1 MRNDKLNRLIPV
13 FVFCCLSITFCLA
26 STNKKTSKDDA
37 NQEVKI
43 NETTEYYE
51 FIGTGANKRQVDKK
65 TYEDN
70 LKIEKDYRT
79 TGVKKDIETLKAE
92 LSPDDAD
99 LIETRGII
107 YPPDFIEVVFKMNGN
122 QVIVNGS
129 SVDCYSVKVTV
140 TSVSTPTTR
149 FYRINNSNWYS
160 FSNNTYFYDPGYYEI
175 QVSNPYITDAYNFT
189 ILPGTSND
197 ETANGIPDLISTR
210 LVSKVVYHEDD
221 QRATYSTSSIWD
233 NPNGDPRYNVSV
245 QVMWPAN
252 EATAFS
258 NLSQTVNVRK
268 YGEYTDWLGLT
279 YDPEISTIWHS
290 STSGEFTGVEED
302 VNPISDIEAR
312 TIGYDTN
319 LPSNHIE
326 DIYTIGTVATK
337 LYTYYEITLSISVQ
351 CNPLYLSQSNS
362 TLHVFSTFTFMETA
376 LDLSPSEFWT
386 LFFDYSAVVSGTTT
400 IICRLLATTSPVG
413 VLVEV
418 TSFSLLIIYFIVKQ
432 YDGTTLG
439 TNRKITHTI
448 MSTLEV

>member
-1 MRNDKLNRLIPV
+1 MRNDKLSRLIPV
-13 FVFCCLSITFCLA
+13 FVFCCLSITFCLS
-26 STNKKTSKDDA
+26 STNKKSSKDDA

-51 FIGTGANKRQVDKK
+51 LLSTGANKRQVDKK

-79 TGVKKDIETLKAE
+79 TGVKKDIETLRAE
-92 LSPDDAD
+92 LSSDAED

-107 YPPDFIEVVFKMNGN
+107 YPPDFMEVVFKMNGS
-122 QVIVNGS
+122 QVIANGAS
-129 SVDCYSVKVTV
+129 IECQSVKVEV
-140 TSVSTPTTR
+140 TSGSAPTTL
-149 FYRINNSNWYS
+149 FYRLNNSNWYS
-160 FSNNTYFYDPGYYEI
+160 FSNNSYFYDSGYYEI
-175 QVSNPYITDAYNFT
+175 QVFNPYATDCYNFT
-189 ILPGTSND
+189 ILPGIGV
-197 ETANGIPDLISTR
+197 EEEEGIPNLISTR
-210 LVSKVVYHEDD
+210 LVSRVVYHNYD

-233 NPNGDPRYNVSV
+233 NPFGTPRCNVSV
-245 QVMWPAN
+245 QVMWPSN
-252 EATAFS
+252 EATAFT

-290 STSGEFTGVEED
+290 STSGEFSDIEEA

-319 LPSNHIE
+319 LPLNEYE
-326 DIYTIGTVATK
+326 DLYTIGTVATK
-337 LYTYYEITLSISVQ
+337 QYTYYEITLSIMVQ
-351 CNPLYLSQSNS
+351 CNQTYLSQSNS
-362 TLHVFSTFTFMETA
+362 DLHLFSTFTFMETA

-386 LFFDYSAVVSGTTT
+386 TFFDISGLILEATGVV
-400 IICRLLATTSPVG
+400 IIALAALAPVG
-413 VLVEV
+413 YLV
-418 TSFSLLIIYFIVKQ
+418 TLTGFSLTIIYFLVKQ

-439 TNRKITHTI
+439 TNKKITHTI